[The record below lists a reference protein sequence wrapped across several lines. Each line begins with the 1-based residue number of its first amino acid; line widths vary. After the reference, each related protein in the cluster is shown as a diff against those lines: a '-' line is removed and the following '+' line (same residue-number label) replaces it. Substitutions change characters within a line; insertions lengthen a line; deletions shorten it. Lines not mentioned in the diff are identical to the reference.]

1 MRSEIS
7 PIFVIIALETPMSIL
22 VMFLPTL
29 IQLKKPKDSGQ
40 RLISSGFSQVLPKS
54 PLPVNSLQD
63 IERKKNRDAKLSSLC
78 QNTLGFITNL
88 DD

>member
-1 MRSEIS
+1 MHSEIS

-29 IQLKKPKDSGQ
+29 IELKKPKDSGP